1 MQGKVISVL
10 AGVKGPA
17 PINSGTSTS
26 MRGPKIAFGDAAI
39 RGRKPSTVRPTTANS
54 AVTSVHVPYRDSML
68 TRLLMDSLGGR
79 ALTLMIACVSPIKL
93 QLEDTMNT
101 LNYAMRASSIKNKPT
116 VQVRAHSGV
125 HACPAR
131 RVCVRARVC
140 RCLCVRMCTHVFVR
154 MCDSAHV
161 HALSFRTSYVHSG
174 EQLALGD

>member
-125 HACPAR
+125 QTCPAR
-131 RVCVRARVC
+131 RVYVRACLQVSVREDVHTRVC
-140 RCLCVRMCTHVFVR
+140 AYVRLRACSCVI
-154 MCDSAHV
+154 
-161 HALSFRTSYVHSG
+161 LSYVIRS
-174 EQLALGD
+174 LG